1 MATYLPNVKDYIP
14 NVKAYTPDF
23 KFLSDS
29 LDQRQDRYNKTTKQL
44 NNLYGDVVYAD
55 LSREDNQSVRDEYAK
70 LLAPKIQQISGLD
83 FSLAQ
88 NVQAAK
94 GLFKPFY
101 EDEKDVMNTIKKE
114 EFHCLHLEPTLIM
127 HLLRPILH
135 TVVWESK
142 FGS

>member
-1 MATYLPNVKDYIP
+1 MATYLPNVKDYVP
-14 NVKAYTPDF
+14 ELKAYTPDF
-23 KFLSDS
+23 KFLSDA

-55 LSREDNQSVRDEYAK
+55 LSREDNQALRDSYAK
-70 LLAPKIQQISGLD
+70 KLAPKIQQISGLD

-101 EDEKDVMNTIKKE
+101 EDEKLVRDIVYTK
-114 EFHCLHLEPTLIM
+114 T
-127 HLLRPILH
+127 
-135 TVVWESK
+135 
-142 FGS
+142 

>member
-23 KFLSDS
+23 KFLSDA

-55 LSREDNQSVRDEYAK
+55 LSREDNQSVRDDYAK

-83 FSLAQ
+83 FSLSQ
-88 NVQAAK
+88 NVQAAQ

-101 EDEKDVMNTIKKE
+101 ENKHDVRDKVFKKA
-114 EFHCLHLEPTLIM
+114 
-127 HLLRPILH
+127 
-135 TVVWESK
+135 
-142 FGS
+142 